1 MNVEF
6 KDYYDI
12 LKENLDKYTGEYD
25 NFIDY
30 GPDLFKLLTEILS
43 NEKVGSNERLK
54 INAAIAY
61 FVVPYDIIPEQ
72 IYGPYGYVD
81 DIYLCTYVINE
92 ITDVFGYEILNN
104 IWEGEGNLQDIVDL
118 CFEKSKKL
126 IGKDKDAI
134 LVYAGLSDPIKD

>member
-1 MNVEF
+1 MDVDF

-12 LKENLDKYTGEYD
+12 LKENLGKYTGEYD
-25 NFIDY
+25 KFIDY

-43 NEKVGSNERLK
+43 NEIVKKEERLK

-81 DIYLCTYVINE
+81 DIYLCTHVIKE

-104 IWEGEGNLQDIVDL
+104 IWEKDENLQDIVEL
-118 CFEKSKKL
+118 CYKKSKK
-126 IGKDKDAI
+126 IVGNDTNAI
-134 LVYAGLSDPIKD
+134 LIYAGLTDHI